1 MCALRKIGKCI
12 GNILFVLSVVLL
24 ILITLV
30 VLMIQNGSDGRMMF
44 GNHSFARVLTGSMEP
59 KIPTGSFILVER
71 VDPNALEVGDAIS
84 FWSDDPK
91 VPQGFP
97 VVHEIVQMDKT
108 TYSEAVFITKG
119 VANEFADEY
128 PVYADRIVG
137 RVVWQSSFLG
147 YIIGMAQAPYMFP
160 ILIGILVICL
170 IVNIIS
176 VVKEAK
182 AVSDRSNEIAV
193 AEAREEALRELQEAD
208 QHSAEDDAEK
218 S

>member
-1 MCALRKIGKCI
+1 MCVLRKIGKCI
-12 GNILFVLSVVLL
+12 GNILFVLSIVLL

-30 VLMIQNGSDGRMMF
+30 VLMMQNGSDGRMMF

-170 IVNIIS
+170 IVNIVS

-208 QHSAEDDAEK
+208 QHSAEEDAGQE
-218 S
+218 